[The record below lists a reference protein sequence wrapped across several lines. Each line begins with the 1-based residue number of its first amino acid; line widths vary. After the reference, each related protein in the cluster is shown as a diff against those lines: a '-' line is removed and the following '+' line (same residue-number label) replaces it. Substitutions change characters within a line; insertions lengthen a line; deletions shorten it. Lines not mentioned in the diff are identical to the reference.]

1 MSRVIMPG
9 QVTDEHAP
17 DLVIT
22 LKLIDLVLGFCS
34 WPAILYYVVLNR
46 GKSLALK
53 SMKKRRCHGSIDPY
67 LRVEYSTTRP
77 LGPPPS
83 SENNCVFEQLAL
95 HSMHYITITFCSIQL
110 RQFTVKQLL
119 LINP

>member
-1 MSRVIMPG
+1 MARPGKENGGTESGLNHWDRRFTAPASGMGTRPRSGAVSRVIMPG

-22 LKLIDLVLGFCS
+22 LKSIDLVLGLCS

-53 SMKKRRCHGSIDPY
+53 SMKKKEVSWQH
-67 LRVEYSTTRP
+67 
-77 LGPPPS
+77 
-83 SENNCVFEQLAL
+83 
-95 HSMHYITITFCSIQL
+95 
-110 RQFTVKQLL
+110 
-119 LINP
+119 